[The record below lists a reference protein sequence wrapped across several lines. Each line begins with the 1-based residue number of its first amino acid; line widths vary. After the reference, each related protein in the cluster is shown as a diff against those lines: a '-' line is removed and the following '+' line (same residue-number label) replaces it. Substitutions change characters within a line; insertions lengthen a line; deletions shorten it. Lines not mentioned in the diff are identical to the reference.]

1 MEERTMGTGL
11 KGITENYRDRMQRLA
26 LFEPLFKLE
35 NKREKDD
42 HNQPIDYFGY
52 GLLTLLFFFENML
65 MRNHKTSIQDLAHFL
80 HQLNENETALD
91 LKGFEKMARTIVE
104 TFRPPSGKR
113 NEKRFYNWDTR
124 QHETIQFSLLKAN
137 RADLKTNTQYYTL
150 DEQGLELI
158 FATKEYFTEFQLS
171 INQLVLRKQLEKG
184 EFVGA
189 LRQIDEMHI
198 DVETLRK
205 RMTVVKH
212 EIQRNIISDETY
224 ERYKQVVEDIN
235 SRLTR
240 EDEEFTAIHTFVKE
254 TKNRLAYDM
263 NSEKDRKAY
272 ELILQIDRELGEVH
286 HVHTLLLKESI
297 DLKTTALHAAQ
308 EALYYVGIDS
318 FNFKQEITTSLVSKP
333 LPLESSKRLIKP
345 FLSLEQSETWSPLT
359 VFREQRIEMKDG
371 TERTNAFADL
381 SDEELLL
388 IENEKVRQLFGELM
402 FIILQMIDEEAQI
415 TLKEMIDLLR
425 QEQSEWL
432 ERKVFY
438 QFWYVLHQRSPL
450 NYEKTDEGNEAL
462 FDKVLEIIKH
472 RYIGIE
478 VTELPEIISVTK
490 RYSIQNMM
498 LCLIE
503 GEKDGV

>member
-1 MEERTMGTGL
+1 MEEHIMGTGL
-11 KGITENYRDRMQRLA
+11 KGITENYRDRMQRLS

-42 HNQPIDYFGY
+42 SNQPIDYFGY

-65 MRNHKTSIQDLAHFL
+65 MRNHKTSIQDLAHYFHEL
-80 HQLNENETALD
+80 YQNETDLD
-91 LKGFEKMARTIVE
+91 FKGFEKMARTIVE
-104 TFRPPSGKR
+104 AFRPPSGKR

-240 EDEEFTAIHTFVKE
+240 ENEEFTAIQTFVKE

-286 HVHTLLLKESI
+286 HVHTMLLKESI

-318 FNFKQEITTSLVSKP
+318 FNFKQELTTTLVSKP
-333 LPLESSKRLIKP
+333 LPLEASKRLIKP

-359 VFREQRIEMKDG
+359 IFKEQRIETKDG

-381 SDEELLL
+381 SDDELQQ

-402 FIILQMIDEEAQI
+402 LMILKLIDEKAKI
-415 TLKEMIDLLR
+415 TLKEMIDKLR
-425 QEQSEWL
+425 EEHSEWL
-432 ERKVFY
+432 DRKVFY

-450 NYEKTDEGNEAL
+450 TYEKTDDGNEAL

-478 VTELPEIISVTK
+478 VTELPEIITVTK
-490 RYSIQNMM
+490 RYSIQNMS

-503 GEKDGV
+503 GEKDGL